1 MLLLIVPSILGS
13 TVACGQD
20 SLTSHETT
28 QCDGGALQPQSAS
41 KHAIWYAVAQRMND
55 ASDVW
60 SGWLVYCG
68 NMQPLQLVLAN
79 VAGAIGW
86 RLYFLSSLAFTF
98 SLMSIQYNVYVIN
111 ADVAE

>member
-1 MLLLIVPSILGS
+1 MS
-13 TVACGQD
+13 
-20 SLTSHETT
+20 
-28 QCDGGALQPQSAS
+28 
-41 KHAIWYAVAQRMND
+41 D
-55 ASDVW
+55 ASDVL

-68 NMQPLQLVLAN
+68 NMRPLQLVLAN

-98 SLMSIQYNVYVIN
+98 YLMSIQYNICIN